1 MQCTGLRRVPSH
13 AGAQDGMTEVVLLS
27 IGSGLNL
34 LLLMEA
40 PQKCVAITWGIQ
52 VGLHMRAPVSQDLL
66 SDSPLRK
73 QARGGV
79 SIIVYRSRGKRR
91 ELRELKM

>member
-1 MQCTGLRRVPSH
+1 MTAKQRATSVPSH

-40 PQKCVAITWGIQ
+40 P
-52 VGLHMRAPVSQDLL
+52 
-66 SDSPLRK
+66 
-73 QARGGV
+73 
-79 SIIVYRSRGKRR
+79 
-91 ELRELKM
+91 